1 MISARKTVYLRVFVC
16 SFPFHDFMKT
26 KLCILLDQPYFS
38 LSDRKRDVIAGRGS
52 HALALALALDVRKRR
67 ADGTEDVLSLS
78 EQAEKEAAQATTTR
92 KAERESSGKST
103 RKCRVNTPVSNP
115 LLFKNWRSP
124 EEIAAIIH
132 WDSNTSEL
140 VGCFVVQ
147 GGPPRPIQF
156 RMT

>member
-38 LSDRKRDVIAGRGS
+38 LSDCKRDVIAGRGS

-78 EQAEKEAAQATTTR
+78 EQVGRSAVLLYRALHFFFRRGTRDHKRSAQRTRPCLLTGGGGPTTEIETLG
-92 KAERESSGKST
+92 SSD
-103 RKCRVNTPVSNP
+103 
-115 LLFKNWRSP
+115 L
-124 EEIAAIIH
+124 IAAFP
-132 WDSNTSEL
+132 WSECAWL
-140 VGCFVVQ
+140 G
-147 GGPPRPIQF
+147 
-156 RMT
+156 